1 MYLQR
6 QTTRG
11 VTYLLLKRSECN
23 SKTGVR
29 RNVTVQSFGNIA
41 KIPPEELKRIE
52 ELYGDPNKRRQANRE
67 MERNQ
72 FAKMLEKTAELKKDF
87 DLPIFNYG
95 MFLLKPVW
103 EKDMDMKMAFRYLQK
118 DTKIEYDIN
127 KVASY
132 IAMSKIIAPGSLK
145 ATYEKRCS
153 FLGAPLGE
161 HMPEDMYKCLQFVGE
176 NRDYLLSHINR
187 VLDKEGR
194 RDLSLVFYDCTN
206 FYYETTMDDEEKR
219 ERARSALLR
228 VFLPGNIEGCTEDNV
243 DLFIGTEA
251 AAPWE
256 EKIED
261 MLYEVIRMRG
271 PSKEKRTDLPL
282 VSIALVIDKNGI
294 PVDFQ
299 IYPGNSSEKTTMVK
313 SIQQMKDKLKIK
325 KCMVIADAGLNS
337 TQNLQ
342 MLEREGLGYSVAQ
355 SALTLSNTDAKA
367 LLDKSKYEEITDE
380 EGNGT
385 GIFSYIAPYTRTTSV
400 KNAQGVYVKQTVNC
414 KILCT
419 WSKKRENR
427 DLELIAK
434 KECRA
439 NKAVANKEII
449 AASKNGWQTV
459 CQSEVDAKKLK
470 ALSINQKLLDK
481 WKERAGF
488 ACQLFKEVPGEKTP
502 LTAQEVKEY
511 YHRHVRIEDCFRIM
525 KNDFALRPAYVW
537 TPASIRGH
545 ITLCVLALIML
556 RLMELKLKDK
566 QTPMSTNRIISEL
579 QNSNVVGLKMDNR
592 WMYQRCSAMKL
603 KFSGFKNNRIEVD
616 EPRRNDIF
624 AAVGLTPLPTIADRS
639 TISDC
644 FKISTLDV
652 DPIVDAHYD
661 EAFT

>member
-1 MYLQR
+1 MYLQK

-41 KIPPEELKRIE
+41 KIPPEELQRIE

-67 MERNQ
+67 MEREQ
-72 FAKMLEKTAELKKDF
+72 FARMLEKASELNKDF
-87 DLPIFNYG
+87 DLPVFNYG
-95 MFLLKPVW
+95 MLLLRPIW
-103 EKDMDMKMAFRYLQK
+103 EKDMDMKMAFRYLQS
-118 DTKIEYDIN
+118 DSKIEYDANAI
-127 KVASY
+127 AAY

-145 ATYEKRCS
+145 ATFEKRCS

-161 HMPEDMYKCLQFVGE
+161 HKPEDMYKCLQYVGE
-176 NRDYLLSHINR
+176 NRDYLLSHINIA
-187 VLDKEGR
+187 LDRQSR

-206 FYYETTMDDEEKR
+206 FYFETTMDDAEKR
-219 ERARSALLR
+219 ERARIALLR
-228 VFLPGNIEGCTEDNV
+228 VFLPGNIEGCTEENV
-243 DLFIGTEA
+243 EEYFNCAEA
-251 AAPWE
+251 EPWN

-261 MLYEVIRMRG
+261 MLHEVLRMRG

-299 IYPGNSSEKTTMVK
+299 IYPGNSSEKTTMVESIKQLK
-313 SIQQMKDKLKIK
+313 SKMKID

-342 MLEREGLGYSVAQ
+342 MLEKEGLGYSVAQ
-355 SALTLSNTDAKA
+355 SALALSNADAKV

-385 GIFSYIAPYTRTTSV
+385 GIFTYIAPYTRTISV
-400 KNAQGVYVKQTVNC
+400 KNAQGVYEKQTVEC

-434 KECRA
+434 KEIRA
-439 NKAVANKEII
+439 NKAVSNQELIT
-449 AASKNGWQTV
+449 AAKTGWQVV

-470 ALSINQKLLDK
+470 AISINQKILDK
-481 WKERAGF
+481 WKSRAGF
-488 ACQLFKEVPGEKTP
+488 ACQLFKEPPGTEKA
-502 LTAQEVKEY
+502 LTAQEVKGY

-525 KNDFALRPAYVW
+525 KNDFELRPAYVW
-537 TPASIRGH
+537 TPASIKGH

-566 QTPMSTNRIISEL
+566 LTPMSTNRIISEL
-579 QNSNVVGLKMDNR
+579 QNCNVVGMKADHR
-592 WMYQRCSAMKL
+592 WLYQRCAPMKL
-603 KFSGFKNNRIEVD
+603 KFSGFKNNKIEID
-616 EPRRNDIF
+616 EPRRNEIF
-624 AAVGLTPLPTIADRS
+624 AAVDLTPLPTIADRTTAS
-639 TISDC
+639 SC
-644 FKISTLDV
+644 FRLRTLDV
-652 DPIVDAHYD
+652 DPIVDAKFD
-661 EAFT
+661 SAFS